1 MTTPH
6 TTPPITTM
14 TRRREGVMTLVMV
27 MMVMKVMRRMGMAM
41 GRGMVWMVTR
51 DMIVMMGEMG
61 V

>member
-1 MTTPH
+1 
-6 TTPPITTM
+6 M